1 MLPQY
6 PYKIVL
12 LYKSYKLRSKQ
23 DESARIKIL
32 TESKMIEPK
41 SLTVACV
48 LKSIADPISVEL
60 FQSISAEGS
69 ERSDLISKK
78 NLSLRQYYSR
88 ISNLTRNGM
97 LIKKKRKN
105 YRTTFGKIVYHMLKT
120 IENAITDYYKLKAI
134 DSIRLYHDIPEEEHK
149 KIIDK
154 LIADQDIKD
163 ALLTRKSLLPLSDL

>member
-1 MLPQY
+1 
-6 PYKIVL
+6 
-12 LYKSYKLRSKQ
+12 LRSKQ
-23 DESARIKIL
+23 DKTATINIL
-32 TESKMIEPK
+32 THSKIIKPK

-88 ISNLTRNGM
+88 ISNLTRNWM
-97 LIKKKRKN
+97 LTKKNGKN

-120 IENAITDYYKLKAI
+120 IENAFTDYYKLKAI
-134 DSIRLYHDIPEEEHK
+134 DSIRLYHDIPQEDHK

-163 ALLTRKSLLPLSDL
+163 TLLARKNLLLLSDL

>member
-1 MLPQY
+1 LRPKKD
-6 PYKIVL
+6 KI
-12 LYKSYKLRSKQ
+12 
-23 DESARIKIL
+23 ARIKIL
-32 TESKMIEPK
+32 TQPKMTTPK

-48 LKSIADPISVEL
+48 LKSIADPISAEL

-69 ERSDLISKK
+69 ERADLISKK

-97 LIKKKRKN
+97 LTKKNGKN

-120 IENAITDYYKLKAI
+120 IENAFTDYYKLKAI
-134 DSIRLYHDIPEEEHK
+134 DSIRLYHDIPQEDHK

-163 ALLTRKSLLPLSDL
+163 TLLARKNLLLLSDL

>member
-1 MLPQY
+1 MRPKKD
-6 PYKIVL
+6 KI
-12 LYKSYKLRSKQ
+12 
-23 DESARIKIL
+23 ARIKIL
-32 TESKMIEPK
+32 TQSTKPK
-41 SLTVACV
+41 SLTLACV

-97 LIKKKRKN
+97 LIKKNGKN
-105 YRTTFGKIVYHMLKT
+105 YRTTFGKIAYHMLET
-120 IENAITDYYKLKAI
+120 IENALTDYYKLKAI
-134 DSIRLYHDIPEEEHK
+134 DSIRLYHGIPQEEHK

-163 ALLTRKSLLPLSDL
+163 TLLARKNLLPLSDL